1 MIIIIKIIDI
11 KIKYI
16 YNYNPKDE
24 LSFSYGILEQIYED
38 KKYNFNHKCSTE
50 GGSSDSPILNRN
62 NKIIAYIKKAL
73 INIIKILF

>member
-1 MIIIIKIIDI
+1 MLLEFKC
-11 KIKYI
+11 K
-16 YNYNPKDE
+16 NFRSFKDE
-24 LSFSYGILEQIYED
+24 LSFSYGILEQIYEN